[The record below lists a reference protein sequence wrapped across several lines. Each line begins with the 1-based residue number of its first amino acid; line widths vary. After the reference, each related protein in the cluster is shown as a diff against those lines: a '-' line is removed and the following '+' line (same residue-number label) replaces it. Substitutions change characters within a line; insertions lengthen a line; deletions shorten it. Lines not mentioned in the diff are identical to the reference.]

1 MNTKRLI
8 IIPLLAFLLGSCADQ
23 RTYEIKGTLPNERY
37 DGEYVFLLPL
47 DGVMPRI
54 IDSVQVK
61 NKTFVFTGKAD
72 SAQVKIIRLR
82 PQLRLE
88 IQELLVVQ
96 EPGEKIWVK
105 LDSLSSSGGTRQNE
119 SLQAWKEVKM
129 KADHTMY
136 ILRNMH
142 SANVDDSTGTVIMEQ
157 WKKVQKEFSAYNRRF
172 IEENEGTAVGR
183 FVKQMTGE

>member
-8 IIPLLAFLLGSCADQ
+8 FISILAFLLVSCADQ
-23 RTYEIKGTLPNERY
+23 RTYEIRGTLPHEKY

-54 IDSVQVK
+54 IDSVQVE
-61 NKTFVFTGKAD
+61 NKIFFFTGKAD
-72 SAQVKIIRLR
+72 STQVKIIRLR

-96 EPGEKIWVK
+96 EPGEKIWVR

-119 SLQAWKEVKM
+119 NLQAWKETKM
-129 KADHTMY
+129 KADQTMY
-136 ILRNMH
+136 ILQKMHAANM
-142 SANVDDSTGTVIMEQ
+142 DDSTETVIMDQ
-157 WKKVQKEFSAYNRRF
+157 WNKVQKEFSEYNRRF
-172 IEENEGTAVGR
+172 IEENKGTAVGR
-183 FVKQMTGE
+183 FVKQMSGE

>member
-1 MNTKRLI
+1 MTKHLLLL
-8 IIPLLAFLLGSCADQ
+8 PLLTLLFYSCADH
-23 RTYEIKGTLPNERY
+23 RTYEIKGTLPHEKY

-54 IDSVQVK
+54 IDSVRIE
-61 NKTFVFTGKAD
+61 NKSFVFTGKAD

-105 LDSLSSSGGTRQNE
+105 LDSLSSSGGTRQND
-119 SLQAWKEVKM
+119 SLQAWKEIKM

-136 ILRNMH
+136 ILRKMH
-142 SANVDDSTGTVIMEQ
+142 DANADDSTGKVILAQ
-157 WKKVQKEFSAYNRRF
+157 WDKVKNEFSEYNRRF
-172 IEENEGTAVGR
+172 VEENAGTAVGR

>member
-1 MNTKRLI
+1 MNSKRLI
-8 IIPLLAFLLGSCADQ
+8 IISILAFLLGSCANQ
-23 RTYEIKGTLPNERY
+23 RTYEIKGTLPHEKY

-54 IDSVQVK
+54 IDSVRIK
-61 NKTFVFTGKAD
+61 DKSFVFTGKAD

-82 PQLRLE
+82 PQLRLD

-96 EPGEKIWVK
+96 EPGEKIWVR

-119 SLQAWKEVKM
+119 SLQAWKEAKM
-129 KADHTMY
+129 KADQTMY
-136 ILRNMH
+136 ILRKMH
-142 SANVDDSTGTVIMEQ
+142 EANENDSTGTVIMQQ
-157 WKKVQKEFSAYNRRF
+157 WDKIQKEFSEYNRRF
-172 IEENEGTAVGR
+172 IEKNEGTAVGR

>member
-1 MNTKRLI
+1 MS
-8 IIPLLAFLLGSCADQ
+8 LLAFVLSFCFCTDH
-23 RTYEIKGTLPNERY
+23 RIYEIKGTLPDDIYN
-37 DGEYVFLLPL
+37 GEYVFLLPL

-54 IDSVQVK
+54 IDSVQVE
-61 NKTFVFTGKAD
+61 NKSFVFTGKAD

-82 PQLRLE
+82 PQLRLD

-119 SLQAWKEVKM
+119 SLQAWKEAKM
-129 KADHTMY
+129 KADQTMF
-136 ILRNMH
+136 ILRQMNT
-142 SANVDDSTGTVIMEQ
+142 ADVNDSTKVIITEQ
-157 WKKVQKEFSAYNRRF
+157 WEKVQKDFLEFNKRF
-172 IEENEGTAVGR
+172 IEENAGTAVGR